1 MPHEDKPAGHQ
12 AQTGQLDKEEIR
24 LWRLHCGFSFC
35 SPSALRRLPGS
46 GCRIFPT
53 ILAFV
58 ALGLVAVAVL
68 FAVYVYGRRRQVFRA
83 AKPAGRV
90 GKARQGGALRRAAG
104 PTQPGAG
111 RSQRSFKELIDA
123 FDDVAFAASLD
134 GTLRTVNRRVT
145 QVLGLSYS
153 EIVGHRL
160 MNSSSNP
167 HSAIL
172 RMVWRDFWS
181 EDGGRES

>member
-1 MPHEDKPAGHQ
+1 LEKRGRAAPSEE
-12 AQTGQLDKEEIR
+12 QLDQ
-24 LWRLHCGFSFC
+24 LSQV
-35 SPSALRRLPGS
+35 
-46 GCRIFPT
+46 
-53 ILAFV
+53 LA
-58 ALGLVAVAVL
+58 
-68 FAVYVYGRRRQVFRA
+68 
-83 AKPAGRV
+83 
-90 GKARQGGALRRAAG
+90 
-104 PTQPGAG
+104 

-153 EIVGHRL
+153 EIVGHKADEFI
-160 MNSSSNP
+160 SNP